1 MCLAAPQEQRPRGT
15 VRHCFR
21 DSGPYTWRTEGLVA
35 RFIPPLA
42 DSRHGAQLPPQRP
55 AHGPFHSP
63 GGALSH
69 FGESSDHRSSGLHVL
84 DTPIATL
91 EEHPLPRVLDRSR
104 GIPLDAASPLAEHL
118 SKLIAQSARGSSA
131 AATASA
137 GEGLYRMVVPAKV
150 VAQLGQGIVRPMASK
165 AVSGGIRGALVSST
179 GITAQAT
186 FVPVGQAA
194 AAGAVGGAGA
204 TAGVAAVGGVALT
217 VAAPLVLMAIAVGV
231 SAHADHKRQQAV
243 ERITELLEQ
252 LHAEKLA
259 DERNELDG
267 CRDAIEKATAVLLD
281 QGKLGVSL
289 GLDSAVH
296 AISKSLAAADRRL
309 AKWQRALDKLPDGKP
324 VEIGKLNKSFPGVDD
339 HGGKFRAHLE
349 LAALAI
355 ALKRRV
361 IVLQAVEHAQIDPA
375 NLFAN
380 FTRALKADQQRLDK
394 LESGIAG
401 VLERLAALELART
414 SSLLPLMHIG
424 DVDRLLRAANG
435 LHKLGDGVVV
445 NSPTTDVAIE
455 IARDKDGSLVVF
467 PALPA

>member
-1 MCLAAPQEQRPRGT
+1 MTDDREAIIPVWTLATGD
-15 VRHCFR
+15 VRVPALAGDEPMTAER
-21 DSGPYTWRTEGLVA
+21 LAELRSVLAGLA
-35 RFIPPLA
+35 N
-42 DSRHGAQLPPQRP
+42 
-55 AHGPFHSP
+55 
-63 GGALSH
+63 
-69 FGESSDHRSSGLHVL
+69 E
-84 DTPIATL
+84 PIATL
-91 EEHPLPRVLDRSR
+91 EAHPLPNELDRSR
-104 GIPLDAASPLAEHL
+104 GIPLDAASPLAKHL
-118 SKLIAQSARGSSA
+118 SELITQSAQGSSV
-131 AATASA
+131 AATATAA

-165 AVSGGIRGALVSST
+165 AAAGGIHGALMNST

-186 FVPVGQAA
+186 FVPVGKAA

-204 TAGVAAVGGVALT
+204 TAGVAAVGSAALT

-231 SAHADHKRQQAV
+231 SANADYQRQLAV

-252 LHAEKLA
+252 LHEEKLA

-281 QGKLGVSL
+281 QGKLGASL

-296 AISKSLAAADRRL
+296 AISKALAATDRRL
-309 AKWQRALDKLPDGKP
+309 AKWQSALDKLPDGKP
-324 VEIGKLNKSFPGVDD
+324 VEIGTLNKSFPGVDD
-339 HGGKFRAHLE
+339 HGGTFRTHLE

-361 IVLQAVEHAQIDPA
+361 IVLQAVEHAQGDPD

-380 FTRALKADQQRLDK
+380 FTRLLKADHQRLAT
-394 LESGIAG
+394 LESSIAG
-401 VLERLAALELART
+401 VLARLSALELART
-414 SSLLPLMHIG
+414 SGLLPVMHIG

-455 IARDKDGSLVVF
+455 IARNKDGSLVVL